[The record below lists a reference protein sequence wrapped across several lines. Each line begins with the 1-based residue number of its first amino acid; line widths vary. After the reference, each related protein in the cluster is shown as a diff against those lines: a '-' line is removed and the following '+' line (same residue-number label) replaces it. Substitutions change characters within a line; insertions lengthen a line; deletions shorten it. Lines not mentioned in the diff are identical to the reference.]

1 MFKATNPSSA
11 AARADVLGDM
21 LCGHTAASHQ
31 ASKPANMSDAS
42 PRPVSISHNLTGV
55 MCRCAVHALYTNPLN
70 CPVKF
75 SVLGGHSKI
84 SLCGK

>member
-1 MFKATNPSSA
+1 MFKATNPSLA

-21 LCGHTAASHQ
+21 LCEHTAASHQ

-42 PRPVSISHNLTGV
+42 SRPVSIAHTGV
-55 MCRCAVHALYTNPLN
+55 MCWCAVHALYTNPQN

-75 SVLGGHSKI
+75 SVLGAHS
-84 SLCGK
+84 